1 MKDIA
6 FAMLSKDE
14 FNLRNCDSSLDV
26 TANPAG
32 SSDGLLNLEPVERR
46 LRELESWLVLTDRF
60 LAVFSATLLEL
71 ITTEWVLFLSRG
83 LIVGYPHFISV
94 VEALPAEGCWP
105 GPAWWFPPALKS
117 DIWRTESL
125 LQQRQRRQSSRQ
137 QR

>member
-46 LRELESWLVLTDRF
+46 LRELES
-60 LAVFSATLLEL
+60 
-71 ITTEWVLFLSRG
+71 
-83 LIVGYPHFISV
+83 
-94 VEALPAEGCWP
+94 
-105 GPAWWFPPALKS
+105 
-117 DIWRTESL
+117 
-125 LQQRQRRQSSRQ
+125 
-137 QR
+137 